1 MKGFGRIFAL
11 LKPHWLL
18 ASMVLLAM
26 LANTALE
33 IIPSYLTRQVVD
45 QGIGRRDHRLVAVIA
60 LLFVATAM
68 FKGLVNF
75 IQWNL
80 SELVGQNVT
89 YDLRK
94 KVHDHLQTLSHG
106 YFAHAQTG
114 QVMSRLTGDVDC
126 VQRFVGWGALLLSNV
141 ILMFLGVSAFLFW
154 LNWRLTLVSMVAF
167 PFLGRVVFQYQK
179 LIRPAWEK
187 VRERMGRLTTVL
199 QENVTGVRV
208 VKAFAREDYEI
219 GKFAGKNREFLEE
232 NLSRAAIEADAQ
244 PLMDF
249 FSGLSVVVLIWYGGY
264 LAAKQQMTIGSLFA
278 FQGLLWSL
286 IWPVRMLG
294 WLINDAMRAQAA
306 APRLYEI
313 LDTKPEIED
322 RPGVEDLQGVRGHLR
337 FENVSFSF
345 KDSPEPVLKG
355 IDLDIAPGEVVAVI
369 GGTGSGKSTFVNL
382 IPRFYDPTEGRVLL
396 DGHDLR
402 DVTLASLRRQIGLV
416 LQETFLFSATVRE
429 NIAYGKPDAT
439 DEEVAAAARVAQA
452 TGFIDAFTKGF
463 ETRVGER
470 GVGLSGGQKQRLA
483 LARALL
489 VDPRVLVLDEAT
501 SSVDTE
507 TEYLIH
513 EGLDEIMRG
522 RTTIIIAKR
531 LSTVKSATKIVVLEG
546 GEVAQVG
553 SHDELL
559 AREGPYRRL
568 FEAQFG
574 KAAVDGEPGPSGAG
588 APAEG
593 GEA

>member
-1 MKGFGRIFAL
+1 MRGFGRIFSL
-11 LKPHWLL
+11 LKPHWPL
-18 ASMVLLAM
+18 AVAVFLAM
-26 LANTALE
+26 LSNTALE
-33 IIPSYLTRQVVD
+33 IVPSYLTQQVVD
-45 QGIGRRDHRLVAVIA
+45 RGIGRRDYRLVAVIA
-60 LLFVATAM
+60 ILLVVAALL
-68 FKGLVNF
+68 KGIVNF
-75 IQWNL
+75 TQWTL

-94 KVHDHLQTLSHG
+94 RLHDHLQTLSHG
-106 YFAHAQTG
+106 YFAQTQTG

-126 VQRFVGWGALLLSNV
+126 VQRFVGWGAILLGNV
-141 ILMFLGVSAFLFW
+141 VLMFLGVSAFLFW

-167 PFLGRVVFQYQK
+167 PFLARVVFWYQK

-208 VKAFAREDYEI
+208 VKAFAREDYEM

-232 NLSRAAIEADAQ
+232 NLARAAIEAEAQ

-249 FSGLSVVVLIWYGGY
+249 LSGLSVVVLIWYGGY
-264 LAAKQQMTIGSLFA
+264 LVASKQMTIGSLFA

-286 IWPVRMLG
+286 IWPIRMLG
-294 WLINDAMRAQAA
+294 WLVNEAMRAQAA
-306 APRLYEI
+306 APRLSEI
-313 LDTKPEIED
+313 LDTKPEITD
-322 RPGVEDLQGVRGHLR
+322 REGALDLAGVRGHLR
-337 FENVSFSF
+337 FEDVSFSF
-345 KDSPEPVLKG
+345 KDSPEPVLRRVN
-355 IDLDIAPGEVVAVI
+355 LDIAPGEVVAVI

-382 IPRFYDPTEGRVLL
+382 IPRFYDPTEGRILL

-416 LQETFLFSATVRE
+416 LQETFLFSATIRE

-439 DEEVAAAARVAQA
+439 DEEVAAAAGVAQA
-452 TGFIDAFTKGF
+452 TGFIDSFTKGY

-507 TEYLIH
+507 TEYLIQ
-513 EGLDEIMRG
+513 EGLEEIMRG

-553 SHDELL
+553 SHEELL
-559 AREGPYRRL
+559 AQEGPYHRL

-574 KAAVDGEPGPSGAG
+574 KGVASGV
-588 APAEG
+588 APVEG
-593 GEA
+593 GED